1 MRGFSPSK
9 PRRSSGSGLARA
21 PPDFCIATWPDCPRL
36 PTVCARLERT
46 LRGPGMKCLYYV
58 APELD
63 STSRIADDLHDVGL
77 DDFFVH
83 VIAKD
88 ESGLKKRHI
97 HSANYLET
105 LDVIREGFL
114 GAAIGLFA
122 GVVGCVLIDNF
133 GPFDNIPWFVY
144 VALCGVA
151 TLFGA
156 WEGGLIGVEKENK
169 KLERFHDDIE
179 AGRYLI
185 LIYARRDQESV
196 VRHLMTK
203 RHPEAEFAGVDSHFV
218 NPFTTVRRRRTSGD
232 RVRA

>member
-1 MRGFSPSK
+1 
-9 PRRSSGSGLARA
+9 
-21 PPDFCIATWPDCPRL
+21 
-36 PTVCARLERT
+36 
-46 LRGPGMKCLYYV
+46 MKCLYYV
-58 APELD
+58 APELE
-63 STSRIADDLHDVGL
+63 STSQVADDLHDVGI

-88 ESGLKKRHI
+88 ESGLKKRQI
-97 HSANYLET
+97 HASNYLET

-122 GVVGCVLIDNF
+122 GVVGCILLDQF
-133 GPFDNIPWFVY
+133 GPFRNIPWYVY
-144 VALCGVA
+144 LALCAVA

-169 KLERFHDDIE
+169 KLARFHDDIE
-179 AGRYLI
+179 AGKYVI
-185 LIYARRDQESV
+185 LIYARRDQESQ
-196 VRHLMTK
+196 VRHLMTR

-218 NPFTTVRRRRTSGD
+218 NPFTSVRRRRTSGD

>member
-1 MRGFSPSK
+1 
-9 PRRSSGSGLARA
+9 
-21 PPDFCIATWPDCPRL
+21 
-36 PTVCARLERT
+36 
-46 LRGPGMKCLYYV
+46 MKCLYYV

-63 STSRIADDLHDVGL
+63 STSRIADDLHDVGI

-97 HSANYLET
+97 HAGMIGCIL
-105 LDVIREGFL
+105 LDQ
-114 GAAIGLFA
+114 
-122 GVVGCVLIDNF
+122 F
-133 GPFDNIPWFVY
+133 GPFGNIPWYVY

-169 KLERFHDDIE
+169 KLERFHEDIE
-179 AGRYLI
+179 AGRFLV

-196 VRHLMTK
+196 VRHMMTR

-232 RVRA
+232 RVRV

>member
-1 MRGFSPSK
+1 
-9 PRRSSGSGLARA
+9 
-21 PPDFCIATWPDCPRL
+21 
-36 PTVCARLERT
+36 
-46 LRGPGMKCLYYV
+46 MKCLYYV

-63 STSRIADDLHDVGL
+63 STSRIADDLHDVGI

-97 HSANYLET
+97 HAGNYLET
-105 LDVIREGFL
+105 LDFIREGFL

-122 GVVGCVLIDNF
+122 GVIGCILLDQF
-133 GPFDNIPWFVY
+133 GPFGNIPWYVY

-179 AGRYLI
+179 AGRFLDPD
-185 LIYARRDQESV
+185 LRAPR
-196 VRHLMTK
+196 
-203 RHPEAEFAGVDSHFV
+203 PGVGGPAHDDAAPS
-218 NPFTTVRRRRTSGD
+218 RG
-232 RVRA
+232 RVRGRRQPFRKPVHDRQAAADIRRSGARLTQGVPRWRSQ

>member
-1 MRGFSPSK
+1 
-9 PRRSSGSGLARA
+9 
-21 PPDFCIATWPDCPRL
+21 
-36 PTVCARLERT
+36 
-46 LRGPGMKCLYYV
+46 MKCLYYV
-58 APELD
+58 APELE
-63 STSRIADDLHDVGL
+63 STSRVSDDLHDVGL

-88 ESGLKKRHI
+88 ESGLKKRQI

-105 LDVIREGFL
+105 LDVIREGFV

-122 GVVGCVLIDNF
+122 GVVGCILLDNF
-133 GPFDNIPWFVY
+133 GPFQNIPWFVY
-144 VALCGVA
+144 VALCTVA

-156 WEGGLIGVEKENK
+156 WEGGLIGVEKENR

-179 AGRYLI
+179 AGKYVI
-185 LIYARRDQESV
+185 LIYARKDQESV
-196 VRHLMTK
+196 VRHMMSR

-218 NPFTTVRRRRTSGD
+218 NPFTAVRRRRRASGD

>member
-1 MRGFSPSK
+1 
-9 PRRSSGSGLARA
+9 
-21 PPDFCIATWPDCPRL
+21 
-36 PTVCARLERT
+36 
-46 LRGPGMKCLYYV
+46 MKCLYYV

-97 HSANYLET
+97 HAGNYLET
-105 LDVIREGFL
+105 LDFIREGFL

-122 GVVGCVLIDNF
+122 GVIGCILLDQF
-133 GPFDNIPWFVY
+133 GPFENIPWFVY

-156 WEGGLIGVEKENK
+156 
-169 KLERFHDDIE
+169 
-179 AGRYLI
+179 
-185 LIYARRDQESV
+185 
-196 VRHLMTK
+196 
-203 RHPEAEFAGVDSHFV
+203 
-218 NPFTTVRRRRTSGD
+218 
-232 RVRA
+232 

>member
-1 MRGFSPSK
+1 
-9 PRRSSGSGLARA
+9 
-21 PPDFCIATWPDCPRL
+21 
-36 PTVCARLERT
+36 
-46 LRGPGMKCLYYV
+46 MKCLYYV

-63 STSRIADDLHDVGL
+63 STAQVAEDLHDVGI

-97 HSANYLET
+97 HAGNYLET
-105 LDVIREGFL
+105 LDFVREGFL

-122 GVVGCVLIDNF
+122 GVIGCILLDHF
-133 GPFDNIPWFVY
+133 GPFENIPWFVY

-169 KLERFHDDIE
+169 KLERFHEDIE
-179 AGRYLI
+179 AGRFLI

-196 VRHLMTK
+196 VRHMMSR

-218 NPFTTVRRRRTSGD
+218 NPFTSVRRRRTPGD

>member
-1 MRGFSPSK
+1 
-9 PRRSSGSGLARA
+9 
-21 PPDFCIATWPDCPRL
+21 
-36 PTVCARLERT
+36 
-46 LRGPGMKCLYYV
+46 MKCLYYV

-97 HSANYLET
+97 HAGNYLET
-105 LDVIREGFL
+105 LDFIREGFL

-122 GVVGCVLIDNF
+122 GVVGCILLDQF
-133 GPFDNIPWFVY
+133 GPFRNIPWFVY

-179 AGRYLI
+179 AGKYLI

-196 VRHLMTK
+196 VRHMMSR
-203 RHPEAEFAGVDSHFV
+203 RHPEAEFAGIDSHFV